1 MAIFKEK
8 IRNQYFRM
16 PVEYVRNKGFTLK
29 EIGLL
34 ALLCSLPE
42 TWKFSLEGLTRI
54 VNEGIDSI
62 RATYKKL
69 NKKGFVN
76 APRVRGPD
84 GKFACSDL
92 FMHISPEAE
101 NDPYAEKP
109 HMENP
114 MTDKPPVDKPSPGRP
129 RAGYRRESKSKE
141 SILKESKNNRFMNQ
155 GYNSSQRGRKNSFNN
170 FPQRDYD
177 WDTLERDLLRS
188 QSMTGGEDV
197 CAN

>member
-8 IRNQYFRM
+8 IQNQYFRM

-69 NKKGFVN
+69 DKKGLVN

-92 FMHISPEAE
+92 FMYISPKAE
-101 NDPYAEKP
+101 NDPRT
-109 HMENP
+109 ENP
-114 MTDKPPVDKPSPGRP
+114 MTDKPPVDKSSAGRP
-129 RAGYRRESKSKE
+129 RAEYRRESKSKE
-141 SILKESKNNRFMNQ
+141 SIIKESKNNGFMNP
-155 GYNSSQRGRKNSFNN
+155 GYNGSQRGRKNSFNN

-177 WDTLERDLLRS
+177 WGTLERDLLRS
-188 QSMTGGEDV
+188 QSMTGGDDV
-197 CAN
+197 CVN

>member
-69 NKKGFVN
+69 DKKGLSMH
-76 APRVRGPD
+76 RG
-84 GKFACSDL
+84 
-92 FMHISPEAE
+92 
-101 NDPYAEKP
+101 YADRMASL
-109 HMENP
+109 HAA
-114 MTDKPPVDKPSPGRP
+114 TC
-129 RAGYRRESKSKE
+129 
-141 SILKESKNNRFMNQ
+141 LC
-155 GYNSSQRGRKNSFNN
+155 
-170 FPQRDYD
+170 
-177 WDTLERDLLRS
+177 T
-188 QSMTGGEDV
+188 
-197 CAN
+197 